1 MNLLRYNNTTFVNS
15 RKITAVKFSPRI
27 SLKIYPVNSGK
38 AVRVT
43 TTKSRRIYFKVT
55 HEKFLKVYLKTT
67 YGKDCSNEG
76 VYENRKDLLQA
87 LDAFL
92 EVKDIFAPSNSKHHG
107 AGSSDFVVLPAPS
120 SPERSL

>member
-1 MNLLRYNNTTFVNS
+1 MKNRVHYTPN
-15 RKITAVKFSPRI
+15 RKSLVKFSPRI

-43 TTKSRRIYFKVT
+43 TTKSKRIYFKVT

-120 SPERSL
+120 SPERSLLYA

>member
-1 MNLLRYNNTTFVNS
+1 MKNRVHYTPN
-15 RKITAVKFSPRI
+15 RKSLVKFSPRI
-27 SLKIYPVNSGK
+27 SLEIYPVNSGK

-43 TTKSRRIYFKVT
+43 TTKSKRIYFKVT

-120 SPERSL
+120 SPERSLYA